1 MKIAQYLVGPVIV
14 ALFAG
19 AVYFLFLGQPGVCD
33 LCGRP
38 LHQET
43 LHRIH
48 LRDGEVKQACCPRCG
63 LHYQQGRDDIMAVE
77 VADFRTSE
85 LLDATQ
91 AFYVEDS
98 LVNMCYLDE
107 LLLRDA
113 EGMRPTL
120 AWDRCLPGLLSFQS
134 REAAEEFRRDKGGV
148 IKTYD
153 QLLEEA
159 L

>member
-19 AVYFLFLGQPGVCD
+19 AVYFLFLGQPAVCD

-38 LHQET
+38 VHQET
-43 LHRIH
+43 LYRIH
-48 LRDGEVKQACCPRCG
+48 LRDGEVRQACCPRCG
-63 LHYQQGRDDIMAVE
+63 LHFQQGRDDIVSLE
-77 VADFRTSE
+77 VADFRTNE

-91 AFYVEDS
+91 AIYIEDS
-98 LVNMCYLDE
+98 SVNLCYLDDPVQ
-107 LLLRDA
+107 RHI
-113 EGMRPTL
+113 EGVESRL
-120 AWDRCLPGLLSFQS
+120 VWDRCLPGLLAFES
-134 REAAEEFRRDKGGV
+134 REDAEEFRSEKGGV
-148 IKTYD
+148 IKTYE